1 MSLILI
7 CTLISVTDGDTLR
20 AACPQETRIRIANI
34 DAPETDLCPYEA
46 DRATRTLRVLV
57 QGDTLTVRPLYTD
70 RYGRTVAT
78 IEAQGADI
86 GQSLITTGAAQPWP
100 HSDRGRAL
108 TKKPRGC

>member
-20 AACPQETRIRIANI
+20 AACPQEIRIRIANI
-34 DAPETDLCPYEA
+34 DAPEVDACPGPA
-46 DRATRTLRVLV
+46 ARATEALRTLA
-57 QGDTLTVRPLYTD
+57 QGPLTVRPLYTD